1 MREFKNYV
9 FGISDIEGMIEYEN
23 CLRSRNRKKEV
34 KEKNCWGCLK
44 WRLRWCAE
52 KDRVLINGDMTAKVN
67 DREVENTVG
76 KFWLLG
82 VNENRGK
89 LIDLCME

>member
-34 KEKNCWGCLK
+34 KEKNC
-44 WRLRWCAE
+44 
-52 KDRVLINGDMTAKVN
+52 
-67 DREVENTVG
+67 
-76 KFWLLG
+76 
-82 VNENRGK
+82 
-89 LIDLCME
+89 